1 MATILVVDDEARMRK
16 VISLALTEEGHEVL
30 EAENAAEAIESIRTT
45 ALSLVITDLRMP
57 GGDGTEVLKGAR
69 ATSLHLPV
77 IILTAYGT
85 VENAVQA
92 LKDGA
97 HDYLLKPCDL
107 DELKLSVKKAL
118 RVQQLTLENR
128 YLREQLSGRSG
139 YGELVGRSPKM
150 LQVFEVIA
158 RVAPGDSTVLIRGE
172 SGTGKELVARAI
184 HRDSPRK
191 ESPFVAVNCMAL
203 PSDLLE
209 NELFGHVRG
218 AYTGAVSASVGKFEL
233 ADEGTLFLD
242 EIGDMQP
249 RMQGKILRAIQ
260 ERVIEPV
267 GGTRSKRIDVRI
279 VAASNADLEEKV
291 RTGEMRTDLYYR
303 LNVVPIQIP
312 PLRER
317 REDIPLLVE
326 HFLAEK
332 SNGRPTLKFSPEDLT
347 LMSRYHWPG
356 NVRELENLVERAVVL
371 GTANVA
377 HIMPGMSVDVIP
389 AATSTSHP
397 FEELTGLSYRDAKR
411 LVLGEFE
418 SYYFSRILR
427 ETKGNISQ
435 AAEVMQMHRKNLHT
449 KLAELKLDPK
459 QFSETK
465 RTHPATQRNSGED
478 PYTA

>member
-16 VISLALTEEGHEVL
+16 VISLALAEDGHEIL
-30 EAENAAEAIESIRTT
+30 EAENAAQALEIIRST

-92 LKDGA
+92 LKEGA

-118 RVQQLTLENR
+118 WVQQITLENR
-128 YLREQLSGRSG
+128 YLREQLSGKSG

-150 LQVFEVIA
+150 VRVFELIA
-158 RVAPGDSTVLIRGE
+158 RVAQGDSTILIRGE

-184 HRDSPRK
+184 HRDSPRR
-191 ESPFVAVNCMAL
+191 EQPFVAVNCMAL

-218 AYTGAVSASVGKFEL
+218 AYTGAVSTSVGKFEL
-233 ADEGTLFLD
+233 ADGGTLFLD

-260 ERVIEPV
+260 EKVIEPV
-267 GGTRSKRIDVRI
+267 GGNRSKHVDVRI
-279 VAASNADLEEKV
+279 VAATNSNLEEKV
-291 RTGEMRTDLYYR
+291 EKGEMRADLYYR
-303 LNVVPIQIP
+303 LNVVPIIIP

-317 REDIPLLVE
+317 KEDIPLLVE
-326 HFLAEK
+326 HFLAKK
-332 SNGRPTLKFSPEDLT
+332 SNGRPTLKFAPEDMALLT
-347 LMSRYHWPG
+347 RYHWPG

-371 GTANVA
+371 GTTNVT
-377 HIMPGMSVDVIP
+377 HLMPAIAFGT
-389 AATSTSHP
+389 AAPQGAAAPHP
-397 FEELTGLSYRDAKR
+397 FHDLVDLVYKDAKKM
-411 LVLGEFE
+411 VIDEFDK
-418 SYYFSRILR
+418 YYFSQILR
-427 ETKGNISQ
+427 RTKGNVSQ
-435 AAEVMQMHRKNLHT
+435 AADLMRIHRKNLHL
-449 KLAELKLDPK
+449 KLSDLNLDPK
-459 QFSETK
+459 QFSSTE
-465 RTHPATQRNSGED
+465 
-478 PYTA
+478 

>member
-16 VISLALTEEGHEVL
+16 VISLALAEDGHEVL
-30 EAENAAEAIESIRTT
+30 EAENAAQALEIIRST
-45 ALSLVITDLRMP
+45 ALSLVVTDLRMP

-92 LKDGA
+92 LKEGA

-118 RVQQLTLENR
+118 WVQQITLENR
-128 YLREQLSGRSG
+128 YLREQLSGKSG

-150 LQVFEVIA
+150 VQVFELIA
-158 RVAPGDSTVLIRGE
+158 RVAQGDSTVLIRGE

-184 HRDSPRK
+184 HRDSPRR
-191 ESPFVAVNCMAL
+191 EHPFVAVNCMAL

-218 AYTGAVSASVGKFEL
+218 AYTGAVSTSVGKFEL
-233 ADEGTLFLD
+233 ADGGTLFLD

-260 ERVIEPV
+260 EKVIEPV
-267 GGTRSKRIDVRI
+267 GGNRSKRVDVRI
-279 VAASNADLEEKV
+279 VAATNSDLEDKV
-291 RTGEMRTDLYYR
+291 QKGEMRADLYYR
-303 LNVVPIQIP
+303 LNVVPIAVP

-317 REDIPLLVE
+317 KEDIPLLVD
-326 HFLAEK
+326 HFLAKK
-332 SNGRPTLKFSPEDLT
+332 SNGRPTLKFGPEDMT
-347 LMSRYHWPG
+347 LLSRYHWPG

-371 GTANVA
+371 GTANVT
-377 HIMPGMSVDVIP
+377 HLMPAIAFGTGVPQGPP
-389 AATSTSHP
+389 APHP
-397 FEELTGLSYRDAKR
+397 FHDLVDLVYKDAKR
-411 LVLGEFE
+411 MVIDEFDK
-418 SYYFSRILR
+418 YYFSQILR
-427 ETKGNISQ
+427 RTKGNVSQ
-435 AAEVMQMHRKNLHT
+435 AADLIQIHRKNLHM
-449 KLAELKLDPK
+449 KLSDLDLDPK
-459 QFSETK
+459 QFTTPE
-465 RTHPATQRNSGED
+465 
-478 PYTA
+478 

>member
-1 MATILVVDDEARMRK
+1 MRK
-16 VISLALTEEGHEVL
+16 VISLALVEEGHEVL
-30 EAENAAEAIESIRTT
+30 EAENATQALEIIRTT

-107 DELKLSVKKAL
+107 DELKLSVTKAL

-128 YLREQLSGRSG
+128 YLRDQLSGRSG
-139 YGELVGRSPKM
+139 YGELIGRSPKM
-150 LQVFEVIA
+150 VHVFELIA
-158 RVAPGDSTVLIRGE
+158 RVAQGDSTVLIRGE

-191 ESPFVAVNCMAL
+191 ENPFVAVNCMAL
-203 PSDLLE
+203 PADLLE

-218 AYTGAVSASVGKFEL
+218 AYTGAVTASVGKFEL
-233 ADEGTLFLD
+233 ADGGTLFLD

-267 GGTRSKRIDVRI
+267 GGTRSKRVDVRI
-279 VAASNADLEEKV
+279 VAATNTDLEEKV
-291 RTGEMRTDLYYR
+291 RKNEMRADLYYR
-303 LNVVPIQIP
+303 LNVVPIILP

-317 REDIPLLVE
+317 LEDVSLLVE
-326 HFLAEK
+326 HFLAKK
-332 SNGRPTLKFSPEDLT
+332 SNGRPNLKFSSQDMTML
-347 LMSRYHWPG
+347 SRYHWPG

-371 GTANVA
+371 GTTNVS
-377 HIMPGMSVDVIP
+377 HLMPALSPGFIP
-389 AATSTSHP
+389 PAIDNSHP
-397 FEELTGLSYRDAKR
+397 FDDLAGLPYKDAKR
-411 LVLGEFE
+411 LVLDEFE
-418 SYYFSRILR
+418 KVYFSRILQR
-427 ETKGNISQ
+427 TNGNVSQ
-435 AAEVMQMHRKNLHT
+435 AAEMMRIHRKNLHT
-449 KLAELKLDPK
+449 KLAELNLDPK
-459 QFSETK
+459 EFT
-465 RTHPATQRNSGED
+465 PAKHS
-478 PYTA
+478 

>member
-16 VISLALTEEGHEVL
+16 VIYLALVEEGHEVL
-30 EAENAAEAIESIRTT
+30 EAENSTQALEIIRTT

-92 LKDGA
+92 LKEGA

-118 RVQQLTLENR
+118 HVQQLTLENR
-128 YLREQLSGRSG
+128 YLRDQLSGRSG

-150 LQVFEVIA
+150 VHVFELIA
-158 RVAPGDSTVLIRGE
+158 RVAQGDSTVLIRGE

-191 ESPFVAVNCMAL
+191 ENPFVAVNCMAL
-203 PSDLLE
+203 PADLLE

-218 AYTGAVSASVGKFEL
+218 AYTGAISASVGKFEL
-233 ADEGTLFLD
+233 ADGGTLFLD

-267 GGTRSKRIDVRI
+267 GGTRSKRVDVRI
-279 VAASNADLEEKV
+279 VAATNTHLEEKV
-291 RTGEMRTDLYYR
+291 RTNEMRADLYYR
-303 LNVVPIQIP
+303 LNVVPIHLP

-317 REDIPLLVE
+317 LEDIPLFVE
-326 HFLAEK
+326 HFLTKK
-332 SNGRPTLKFSPEDLT
+332 SNGRPSLKFSPDDLKMLT
-347 LMSRYHWPG
+347 RYHWPG

-371 GTANVA
+371 GTTNVA
-377 HIMPGMSVDVIP
+377 HLMPALSTGVIP
-389 AATSTSHP
+389 RPVDDSHP
-397 FEELTGLSYRDAKR
+397 FDDLSSLPYRDAKR
-411 LVLGEFE
+411 MVIDEFE
-418 SYYFSRILR
+418 KVYFSRILEKTR
-427 ETKGNISQ
+427 GNVSQ
-435 AAEVMQMHRKNLHT
+435 AAGMMGMHRKNLHT
-449 KLAELKLDPK
+449 KLAELNLDPK
-459 QFSETK
+459 RFSADK
-465 RTHPATQRNSGED
+465 PN
-478 PYTA
+478 